1 MTMINLR
8 RVRLSIF
15 KVISTC
21 VISLWKLLAYFGKI
35 NVIKNGV
42 VYPRFGADRP
52 LEFAKLTKN
61 FGYECI
67 ERMSNVLEKHGDYDC
82 LINGYFY
89 LHGKT
94 TSCGEKSKTLSS
106 LITDSRILGKVI
118 DTKYRQV
125 CHSKNCEPTIL

>member
-1 MTMINLR
+1 MTIINLR
-8 RVRLSIF
+8 RIRLSIF

-21 VISLWKLLAYFGKI
+21 VVSLWKLLAYFGKI
-35 NVIKNGV
+35 NVVKNVV

-67 ERMSNVLEKHGDYDC
+67 ERMSNVLEKHGDYEC

>member
-1 MTMINLR
+1 MTIINLR
-8 RVRLSIF
+8 RIRLCFF

-21 VISLWKLLAYFGKI
+21 VISLWKLSAYFGKI
-35 NVIKNGV
+35 NVVKNGV

-52 LEFAKLTKN
+52 LEFATLTKN

-67 ERMSNVLEKHGDYDC
+67 ERLSKVLEKHGDYDC

-106 LITDSRILGKVI
+106 LIKDSRILGKVI
-118 DTKYRQV
+118 DTEYIQV
-125 CHSKNCEPTIL
+125 CYF

>member
-1 MTMINLR
+1 MINLR
-8 RVRLSIF
+8 RIRLSFF

-21 VISLWKLLAYFGKI
+21 VISLWKLSAYFGKI
-35 NVIKNGV
+35 NVVKNGV

-61 FGYECI
+61 LGYECI
-67 ERMSNVLEKHGDYDC
+67 ERMSKVLETHGDYDC

-106 LITDSRILGKVI
+106 LIKDSRILGKVI
-118 DTKYRQV
+118 YTK
-125 CHSKNCEPTIL
+125 

>member
-1 MTMINLR
+1 MTIINLR
-8 RVRLSIF
+8 RIRLSIF

-21 VISLWKLLAYFGKI
+21 VVSLWKLLAYFGKI
-35 NVIKNGV
+35 NVVKNVV

-61 FGYECI
+61 LGYECI
-67 ERMSNVLEKHGDYDC
+67 ERLSNVLEKHGDYDC

-106 LITDSRILGKVI
+106 LIKDSRILGKVI
-118 DTKYRQV
+118 DTKYIQV
-125 CHSKNCEPTIL
+125 GVPLLKL